1 VYDDRVKSKSFFALW
16 SRMKFTS
23 PLTQG
28 TLIKRYKRFLAD
40 IELDD
45 HTLVT
50 AHVPNTGS
58 MKSTSDPGSRV
69 ALSYH
74 SNPKRKLKWTL
85 ELIQGERGAWVG
97 VNTALTNHIVEEAIK
112 NKKIA
117 SLLGYDEILREVNY
131 GNRSRIDLLL
141 RKETKLCYVEVKN
154 VTYKHGS
161 RALFPDAV
169 TTRGQKHLLELRNM
183 VRQGHR
189 GVTFFLVNRGDC
201 KSMGPAHGIDPTYA
215 KLLKQVAG
223 EGVEILAYQANPDPS
238 GIETS
243 RRLRIYF

>member
-1 VYDDRVKSKSFFALW
+1 
-16 SRMKFTS
+16 MKFKS

-74 SNPKRKLKWTL
+74 PSPKRKLKWTL

-112 NKKIA
+112 KREIA

-141 RKETKLCYVEVKN
+141 RKERSLCYVEVKN
-154 VTYKHGS
+154 VTYKQGN

-169 TTRGQKHLLELRNM
+169 TTRGQKHLVELRNV

-189 GVTFFLVNRGDC
+189 GVTFYLVNRGDC
-201 KSMGPAHGIDPTYA
+201 KSMAPAREIDPMYA

-223 EGVEILAYQANPDPS
+223 EGVEILAYQTNPDPS
-238 GIETS
+238 GIETG
-243 RRLRIYF
+243 RRLRIYL